1 MTRVLLIEPAFALKQ
16 ADVTDSNLH
25 MKYGGETEAAA
36 FGRLQQLQLVFL
48 SNLLIERK
56 QD

>member
-25 MKYGGETEAAA
+25 IKSGRETEAGA
-36 FGRLQQLQLVFL
+36 FGRLRQLRLVFL
-48 SNLLIERK
+48 SNPLIERK

>member
-25 MKYGGETEAAA
+25 IKYGRETEAAA
-36 FGRLQQLQLVFL
+36 FGRLLQLRLVFL
-48 SNLLIERK
+48 SNPLIE
-56 QD
+56 